1 MKQVL
6 FTGGTGLVGLRLTEW
21 LLGKGYQVACL
32 TRGSRSESRLHPDVK
47 TYTWDIRKGELDE
60 TALEESHYLVHLA
73 GAPVA
78 DKRWTPERRKEIL
91 ESRVGTLD
99 LITDRLTLRGLAF
112 EAVISASGISYYGE
126 DTGDELLTEEHP
138 LGKGFL
144 AEVSRQWEEAVD
156 RIGGLGIRT
165 VKLRTGLVLSRE
177 GGALPAFL
185 APVRWGVGSP
195 LGTGKQYQSWIHL
208 DDLCR
213 MYADAIENPWS
224 GAYNAVGPQP
234 VTNEELIRTIAQV
247 LRKPFWAPNVPVWAL
262 RLLLGER
269 ASLVAGG
276 NRVDNQR
283 IRKETGFQYL
293 HTDLRPALE
302 ALLIDR

>member
-6 FTGGTGLVGLRLTEW
+6 FTGGTGLIGRRLTEW
-21 LLGKGYQVACL
+21 LLGKGYAVACL
-32 TRGSRSESRLHPDVK
+32 SRGSRSEARLHPDVK

-60 TALEESHYLVHLA
+60 TALEESHYLIHLA

-78 DKRWTPERRKEIL
+78 DRRWTPDRRKEIL

-112 EAVISASGISYYGE
+112 DAVISASGISYYGE

-138 LGKGFL
+138 RGKGFL
-144 AEVSRQWEEAVD
+144 AEVSRKWEEAVD
-156 RIGGLGIRT
+156 RIGELGIRT

-177 GGALPAFL
+177 GGALPAL
-185 APVRWGVGSP
+185 LPPVQWGIGSP
-195 LGTGKQYQSWIHL
+195 LGTGKQFQSWIHL

-213 MYADAIENPWS
+213 MYADALEDPWS
-224 GAYNAVGPQP
+224 GAYNAVGPRP
-234 VTNEELIRTIAQV
+234 VSNEELMKTLAGV
-247 LRKPFWAPNVPVWAL
+247 LHKPFWAPNVPAWVL
-262 RLLLGER
+262 RLVLGER
-269 ASLVAGG
+269 AALVLGG
-276 NRVDNQR
+276 NRADNQR

-293 HTDLRPALE
+293 HTDLRSALE
-302 ALLIDR
+302 SLLTNR